1 MAAERK
7 RWLLSRVWRRVRP
20 PRRLKITRE
29 GRYFI
34 FITIAI
40 GLAAINT
47 GNNLLYL
54 LLGWLL
60 SAIIGSGA
68 MSDMSLR
75 GLLVKRKPP
84 PRVFANRP
92 FLMEISVENLKG
104 ALSSYSVEIEDLVDG
119 KPLDKRC
126 YFLKVPPGRTQRTSY
141 RHTFRRRGVQRF
153 DGVRLGSKYPFGLF
167 RKTRDVHE
175 PGELLVYPEV
185 FPVALPSPRSR
196 YTGETVNNRI
206 GRQGEFF
213 GLREYRDGDDRRDI
227 HWRSTARAG
236 KLMVREYEQEAQQR
250 ATILIDNGLPADAD
264 DDADEAL
271 EQAISLAA
279 SLASTYITMGYQ
291 LRLLARGAALPFS
304 GGALQ
309 LERVLRTLALL
320 PTVDPATPFA
330 GRTEPQLDNVL
341 IVPRGVLTG
350 EAPQGITHVL
360 EAR

>member
-1 MAAERK
+1 LAR
-7 RWLLSRVWRRVRP
+7 LWRRIRP
-20 PRRLKITRE
+20 PRRLKVTRE

-92 FLMEISVENLKG
+92 FLMEISVENQKG
-104 ALSSYSVEIEDLVDG
+104 MLSSYSVEIEDLVAG

-126 YFLKVPPGRTQRTSY
+126 YFLKIPPGRTQRTSY
-141 RHTFRRRGVQRF
+141 RHTFRRRGVQTF
-153 DGVRLGSKYPFGLF
+153 DGVRLGSKYPFSLF
-167 RKTRDVHE
+167 RKTRDEDE

-185 FPVALPSPRSR
+185 FSLQPPTPRAR
-196 YTGETVNNRI
+196 YTGETLSQRM

-213 GLREYRDGDDRRDI
+213 GLREYRDGDDRHDI

-250 ATILIDNGLPADAD
+250 ATVLIDNGLPD
-264 DDADEAL
+264 DGDEEAEEAL
-271 EQAISLAA
+271 EQAVSLAA

-291 LRLLARGAALPFS
+291 VRLLARGSALPFS
-304 GGALQ
+304 GGPLH
-309 LERVLRTLALL
+309 LDRILRALALL
-320 PTVDPATPFA
+320 PTVAPETPFA
-330 GRTEPQLDNVL
+330 GRAEPMVDNVL
-341 IVPRGVLTG
+341 IVPRGVPTG

-360 EAR
+360 EGPS